1 MASKGWTSYNQL
13 LEYFVLKVDD
23 ILRSH
28 GSTPVHWEEVF
39 KAGAKVD
46 SDVIFEVW
54 TSQSQIKSVVQSQ
67 YRVIAAPS
75 DVWYLEY
82 VSLSLL
88 PSPLSL
94 SLSLL
99 SSLRTSSQL
108 SIVTQRTLGV
118 SCIPMILL
126 LI

>member
-1 MASKGWTSYNQL
+1 MFILVAMKLCMDGKFVLFSFSEHSDPFLLSLSWSNDTNIVEFMASKGWTSYNQL

-23 ILRSH
+23 ILRAH

-54 TSQSQIKSVVQSQ
+54 TSQSQIKSVVQSK

-75 DVWYLEY
+75 DVWYLE
-82 VSLSLL
+82 
-88 PSPLSL
+88 
-94 SLSLL
+94 
-99 SSLRTSSQL
+99 
-108 SIVTQRTLGV
+108 
-118 SCIPMILL
+118 
-126 LI
+126 